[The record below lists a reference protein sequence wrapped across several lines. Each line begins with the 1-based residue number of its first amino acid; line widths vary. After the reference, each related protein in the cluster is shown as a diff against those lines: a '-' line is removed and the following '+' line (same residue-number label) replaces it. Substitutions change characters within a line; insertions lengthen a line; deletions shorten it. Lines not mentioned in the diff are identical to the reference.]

1 MHQPAKEVKG
11 SAEGALLVR
20 MVQWA
25 RVARRAR
32 PRQPCVES
40 DKQHKHSLWGLRLA
54 ESDTFSCGAAR
65 KGVKRQAVSTG
76 RWSSI
81 GHSKTYIMCGC
92 CTSKVGSARSTKK
105 KKKKRAKKQ
114 TKQIQTKDKRKRK
127 RERMRKQKRV
137 VVVNKL

>member
-105 KKKKRAKKQ
+105 EKKKEPKNKQ
-114 TKQIQTKDKRKRK
+114 NKYKPKTKEKEKE
-127 RERMRKQKRV
+127 RE
-137 VVVNKL
+137 